1 MIPDGTEKQEW
12 MKSNLGITGANVD
25 EHWLENC

>member
-1 MIPDGTEKQEW
+1 MIPDGSAEKQEW

-25 EHWLENC
+25 ERWL